1 MLPTRLE
8 LRNFLAY
15 RAPEPIVFTG
25 IELACLTGG
34 NGVGKSSLLDAITWA
49 LWGKARARR
58 DEDLIHL
65 GQNELSVQLDFEQEG
80 LRYRVVRKR
89 ARAGR
94 GSRGALDLMVYGADE
109 FPRLINEDGTRR
121 TQEKINEILR
131 LDYETFVHSAF
142 LQQGRANAFTLKTAA
157 ERKRIL
163 ADILGLDQWS
173 EYEEV
178 AKERLHGIASRIE
191 LIQHDIKRIEEEIAR
206 EPQLASERE
215 EVLRALA
222 EALERQAR
230 ADEEYSRVVQAV
242 VALRR
247 ERERLAELQRLIANR
262 QSDLAAALAEV
273 ERQDAK
279 IAQYQQTIARGDT
292 IEAGFSQL
300 QDARESQS
308 AIAEQLS
315 RQGELDRQAH
325 ELERTLA
332 QKRAVLAS
340 DVDVRRERIRSLEA
354 HLTAAAEND
363 ISTLRGELRA
373 LQALDTQR
381 DAATKEI
388 QRMRE
393 RRSRLGAQT
402 ETLITEGRA
411 LNERLARLEQADGA
425 TCPLCGQALTAEHR
439 AAMMAQLTEERDQKR
454 EQYRQC
460 GAEMEDI
467 SAQSAQRQKEA
478 DEWARQLKD
487 LPAMQQRL
495 GALAEG
501 ERQAEEAQAA
511 LPGERRQLRQLETR
525 LTEED
530 FGAELRRQL
539 EQLQR
544 QRANIGYDPATHA
557 DIRSQLQTFAE
568 FERQHTLL
576 EFARISLPEARKIR
590 DDTSQRLAAM
600 RAAQAEDE
608 ERLERVSGEIAELEE
623 KALQER
629 ELRQSVER
637 VRAEAQQLNERRT
650 ILEQELRAIDAG
662 RESKKRLTARLG
674 AAQHERGL
682 YNELRAAFGRNGL
695 PALIIETAIPELE
708 AEADDLL
715 ARMTDSR
722 MSLRLRAQ
730 REKVT
735 GGNTETLD
743 IEIADELGARDYE
756 LYSGGE
762 AFRINFALRIALSKL
777 LARRAGAQ
785 LRTLFIDEGFG
796 SQDEDGR
803 DKLVDAINKI
813 QSDFD
818 LILVIT
824 HIDELRDS
832 FPVHLLVEK
841 TAAGSQVTI
850 R

>member
-15 RAPEPIVFTG
+15 RAPEPIVLSG

-65 GQNELSVQLDFEQEG
+65 DQNDMSVQLDFEQEG
-80 LRYRVVRKR
+80 LRYRVLRKR
-89 ARAGR
+89 ARVGR
-94 GSRGALDLMVYGADE
+94 GSRGMLDLMVYGADE
-109 FPRLINEDGTRR
+109 FPRLINEDGARR

-173 EYEEV
+173 EYEDV
-178 AKERLHGIASRIE
+178 AKERLQGIASRID
-191 LIQHDIKRIEEEIAR
+191 LIQHDIKRIDDEIAR
-206 EPQLASERE
+206 EPQLASERD
-215 EVLRALA
+215 EVLSALS
-222 EALERQAR
+222 EALERQAQ
-230 ADEEYSRVVQAV
+230 ADEAYRRAANAAAS
-242 VALRR
+242 LRR
-247 ERERLAELQRLIANR
+247 EREGLAELERLIANR
-262 QSDLAAALAEV
+262 QEDMSAAKVEI
-273 ERQDAK
+273 ERQDVK
-279 IAQYQQTIARGDT
+279 ISAFQDTIASSDS

-300 QDARESQS
+300 QAARESQS

-315 RQGELDRQAH
+315 RQGELERQAH
-325 ELERTLA
+325 EMERALER
-332 QKRAVLAS
+332 KRAALAS
-340 DVDVRRERIRSLEA
+340 DVDVRRERIRGLEA
-354 HLTAAAEND
+354 HVAAAAASD
-363 ISTLRGELRA
+363 INTLRRELGS
-373 LQALDTQR
+373 LQALDAER

-393 RRSRLGAQT
+393 RRSRLQAQT
-402 ETLITEGRA
+402 ESLITEGRA
-411 LNERLARLEQADGA
+411 LNERLKGLDQADGA
-425 TCPLCGQALTAEHR
+425 ACPLCGQALTAEHR
-439 AAMMAQLTEERDQKR
+439 ADMLALLTEERDQKR

-467 SAQSAQRQKEA
+467 SAQGAKRQSEV
-478 DEWARQLKD
+478 DGWAAQLKD

-501 ERQAEEAQAA
+501 EGLAEEAEAA

-525 LTEED
+525 LKEED
-530 FGAELRRQL
+530 FGEELRRQL
-539 EQLQR
+539 EQLER
-544 QRANIGYDPATHA
+544 QRAGIGYDPASQA
-557 DIRSQLQTFAE
+557 DIRSQLDTFAE
-568 FERQHTLL
+568 YERRHTLL
-576 EFARISLPEARKIR
+576 EVARISLPEARKIR
-590 DDTSQRLAAM
+590 NDTAARLDAM
-600 RAAQAEDE
+600 RAAQEEDK

-623 KALQER
+623 QALQER

-637 VRAEAQQLNERRT
+637 VRAEAQHLNERRT
-650 ILEQELRAIDAG
+650 ILEQELSAIAAG

-674 AAQHERGL
+674 AEQQERGL

-715 ARMTDSR
+715 GRMTDGR
-722 MSLRLRAQ
+722 MRLRLSTQ
-730 REKVT
+730 REKVS
-735 GGNTETLD
+735 GGVSETLD
-743 IEIADELGARDYE
+743 IEIADELGARDYQ

-813 QSDFD
+813 QSDFE

-832 FPVHLLVEK
+832 FPAHLLVEK